1 MYESAEPTNFAE
13 RVMGTN
19 RDALLAVIEH
29 LKNEARAGE
38 RQTLSLFRNEEAGE
52 RRRSFIVG
60 SFIVL
65 RLAALYAVC
74 CTLHTPEV
82 GSRLTMSNGV

>member
-29 LKNEARAGE
+29 LKNEARAG
-38 RQTLSLFRNEEAGE
+38 RDRSSLG
-52 RRRSFIVG
+52 RS
-60 SFIVL
+60 SFFVWPTCML
-65 RLAALYAVC
+65 CAVC
-74 CTLHTPEV
+74 CMLLFRRECLTPTIAECV
-82 GSRLTMSNGV
+82 PRLTPVAWQSTI